1 MSLYQ
6 KYCLES
12 LDENGRLVSFALDYP
27 SNFNFGYDVVDAIAD
42 TTPDKTA
49 LVWCNTEQEEHIF
62 SFAEIKAYSNQ
73 MANVFWQAG
82 LRRGDRVMVVLKR
95 HYEYWFAAIALHKLG
110 VTMIPATHMLI

>member
-27 SNFNFGYDVVDAIAD
+27 GNFNFGYDVVDAIAD

-49 LVWCNTEQEEHIF
+49 L
-62 SFAEIKAYSNQ
+62 EIGRAH
-73 MANVFWQAG
+73 V
-82 LRRGDRVMVVLKR
+82 
-95 HYEYWFAAIALHKLG
+95 
-110 VTMIPATHMLI
+110 